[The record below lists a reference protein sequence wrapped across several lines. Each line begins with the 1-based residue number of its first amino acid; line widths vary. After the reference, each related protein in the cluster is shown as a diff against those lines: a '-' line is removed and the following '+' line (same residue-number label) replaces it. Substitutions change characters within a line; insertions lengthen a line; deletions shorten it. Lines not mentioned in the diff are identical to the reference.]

1 MPNWVKN
8 KVQIKGK
15 KGELE
20 KIRETL
26 KTDDS
31 ELSFSTILPMPNIL
45 DVESSNIVNDA
56 KNIYES
62 EVLGLTQDQIFNFN
76 PTLKG
81 LLEAALN
88 KDYNNDEFKVQMRER
103 AESLVEFKHDIHCAD
118 CKTPFEPVPKLNT
131 IEDVY
136 ALGKIIHEN
145 AKLYSAT
152 TWYDWNIEQWGTK
165 WDVCDAYCDG
175 IRKDKA
181 SKEYILEY
189 EFETAWSMPE
199 NFFIKFSQMF
209 PTVEITVEFADEDI
223 GSNCGTAIFVNGDIS
238 FELPDNPVD
247 FALDLNG
254 YDKKEWYAEMKE
266 NEEENEEEDE
276 DEDADEDEDDE
287 Q

>member
-45 DVESSNIVNDA
+45 DVESSNIVDDA
-56 KNIYES
+56 KKIYES

-189 EFETAWSMPE
+189 EF
-199 NFFIKFSQMF
+199 
-209 PTVEITVEFADEDI
+209 ADEDI
-223 GSNCGTAIFVNGDIS
+223 GSNCGTAIFVNGDVS